1 MSGLDFELSDEQRQ
15 VRDMAREL
23 AGRELAPKAAAR
35 DRSGAFPVEELGAL
49 ARLGLLGVNLPE
61 SLGGA
66 QAGVVAYSLAMTE
79 IARADASVSVAM
91 AVTNMVGEVIVKFGS
106 DAQQRAWVP
115 KLTSG
120 EALVGAFGL
129 SEPQAGS
136 DPAAMTTTATRT
148 AGGWRLDGNKQWI
161 TSGDRAG
168 VFVVWARTDR
178 DGAAAAA
185 DVRPAGKQG
194 ISAFIVAGGARGLS
208 AGKHEDKMGL
218 RGSSTVP
225 LSFDGCELPE
235 EALLGKL
242 GGGLS
247 VALAALDGGRI
258 GIASQAL
265 GIGLAA
271 LDAARAYVKVRAQFG
286 RPLAEFQ
293 AVQFRLADVAT
304 ELEVARLLTM
314 RAAWLKEQ
322 GRPFSREASMAKLYA
337 SEAAWRA
344 CDAAIQL
351 HGGYG
356 YTRDFPVERYAR
368 DCRVTRIYEGTSEVQ
383 RIVIARS
390 LLQDGRSA

>member
-1 MSGLDFELSDEQRQ
+1 VIDFELSDEQRL
-15 VRDMAREL
+15 VRDTARDF
-23 AGRELAPKAAAR
+23 AARELAPKAAAR

-49 ARLGLLGVNLPE
+49 AKLGLLGVNIPE
-61 SLGGA
+61 PLGGA
-66 QAGVVAYSLAMTE
+66 AAGVVAYSLAMTE

-106 DAQQRAWVP
+106 DEQQRAWVP

-120 EALVGAFGL
+120 AALVGAFGL

-136 DPAAMTTTATRT
+136 DPAAMATTAKRT
-148 AGGWRLDGNKQWI
+148 ATGWRLDGAKQWI

-168 VFVVWARTDR
+168 VFIIWAKTDPSA
-178 DGAAAAA
+178 GA
-185 DVRPAGKQG
+185 KG
-194 ISAFIVAGGARGLS
+194 ISAFVVGGGTRGLS
-208 AGKHEDKMGL
+208 SGKHEDKMGL

-225 LSFDGCELPE
+225 LLLEECELPE
-235 EALLGKL
+235 DALLGKI

-271 LDAARAYVKVRAQFG
+271 LDAARAYVKERVQFG
-286 RPLAEFQ
+286 RPIGEFQ

-304 ELEVARLLTM
+304 ELEAARLLTM
-314 RAAWLKEQ
+314 RAAWLKEH
-322 GRPFSREASMAKLYA
+322 GRAFSREASMAKLYA

-390 LLQDGRSA
+390 LLQDVRSA

>member
-1 MSGLDFELSDEQRQ
+1 MIDFDLSDEQRL
-15 VRDMAREL
+15 VRDTAREF
-23 AGRELAPKAAAR
+23 AERELAPKAAAR
-35 DRSGAFPVEELGAL
+35 DRSGAFPVEELRAL
-49 ARLGLLGVNLPE
+49 AKLGLLGVNLPE
-61 SLGGA
+61 ALGGA

-79 IARADASVSVAM
+79 VARADASVSVAM
-91 AVTNMVGEVIVKFGS
+91 AVTNMVGEVIVKFGT
-106 DAQQRAWVP
+106 DEQQRAWVP
-115 KLTSG
+115 RLTSG
-120 EALVGAFGL
+120 AALVGAFGL

-136 DPAAMTTTATRT
+136 DPGAMSTTAKRS
-148 AGGWRLDGNKQWI
+148 AGGWRLDGAKQWI

-168 VFVVWARTDR
+168 VFVVWAKTDP
-178 DGAAAAA
+178 AA
-185 DVRPAGKQG
+185 GTKG
-194 ISAFIVAGGARGLS
+194 ISAFVVAGGTPGLS

-225 LSFDGCELPE
+225 LVFDGCELPE
-235 EALLGKL
+235 DALLGKV

-265 GIGLAA
+265 GIGQAALAA
-271 LDAARAYVKVRAQFG
+271 ARSYVKQRVQFG
-286 RPLAEFQ
+286 RPIADFQ
-293 AVQFRLADVAT
+293 AVQFRIADVAT
-304 ELEVARLLTM
+304 ELEAARLLTL
-314 RAAWLKEQ
+314 RAAWLKEND
-322 GRPFSREASMAKLYA
+322 RAFSREASMAKLYA

-390 LLQDGRSA
+390 LLQNVKSA